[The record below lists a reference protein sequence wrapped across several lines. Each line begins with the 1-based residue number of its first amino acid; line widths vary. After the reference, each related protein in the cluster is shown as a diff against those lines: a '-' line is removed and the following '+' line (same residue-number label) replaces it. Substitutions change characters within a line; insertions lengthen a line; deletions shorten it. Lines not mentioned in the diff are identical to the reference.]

1 MNGSAAQKLLERMRN
16 SPRGWNQTDFEHLFN
31 GFEFQWRE
39 GKKHRIYIHTKFKDL
54 SISVPRHNSLKEW
67 VARDSIKLI
76 DELISRS
83 ERNKNNDGKDK

>member
-83 ERNKNNDGKDK
+83 ERNKNNDGKDE

>member
-54 SISVPRHNSLKEW
+54 SISVPRRNSLKG
-67 VARDSIKLI
+67 S
-76 DELISRS
+76 SPS
-83 ERNKNNDGKDK
+83 